1 MEPKTKDLLSL
12 LGLPEDQA
20 NNLEQLRET
29 FEQKYVPI
37 EALKDPKN
45 PHAAALGSALVGK
58 VTGVA
63 QTSLKRKLKSY
74 GLELTSDEMKDKPLE
89 ALVELGLDKLHE
101 HTSQQLKAL
110 ETQLSQSSDQKSQ
123 ELSAKLDKLQAKYAD
138 TTALLEQARAQYES
152 ERGQWETQLKG
163 QRLEWERAKLHETAI
178 KWRPDVKEVER
189 EGFFS
194 KLSKTYRLE
203 LDEQG
208 QLEVLDASG
217 KRIPSARQAHSF
229 KTYEEVLEETGR
241 ALGVWAENP
250 KAGQPVAATPS
261 FVAGASATSAHVV
274 APAAGDGRVR
284 KMSSRLVRR

>member
-1 MEPKTKDLLSL
+1 MELKSQDLLNL
-12 LGLPEDQA
+12 LGLPAESTT
-20 NNLEQLRET
+20 NLDQLRET
-29 FEQKYVPI
+29 FEQKYVPV

-74 GLELTSDEMKDKPLE
+74 GLELSSDEIKDKPLE
-89 ALVELGLDKLHE
+89 ALVELGLEKLHE
-101 HTSQQLKAL
+101 HTSSQLRTL
-110 ETQLSQSSDQKSQ
+110 QDQLSQSSDQKTS
-123 ELSAKLDKLQAKYAD
+123 ELTAKLDKLQAKYND
-138 TTALLEQARAQYES
+138 TTALLEQARSQYET
-152 ERGQWETQLKG
+152 ERGQWEQQLRG

-189 EGFFS
+189 EGFFAR
-194 KLSKTYRLE
+194 LSKSYRLE

-208 QLEVLDASG
+208 RLEVLDGNG
-217 KRIPSARQAHSF
+217 KRIPSAKQAHAF

-250 KAGQPVAATPS
+250 KAGQPVAAAPS
-261 FVAGASATSAHVV
+261 FVAGTSTTSTNAV

>member
-1 MEPKTKDLLSL
+1 MEKVKDLLNL

-20 NNLEQLRET
+20 STPEQLRET
-29 FEQKYVPI
+29 FEQKYVPV

-74 GLELTSDEMKDKPLE
+74 GLELTSEEIKDKPLE
-89 ALVELGLDKLHE
+89 ALVELGLERLHD
-101 HTSQQLKAL
+101 HTSQQLKTL
-110 ETQLSQSSDQKSQ
+110 QEQLSQSSDQKTQ
-123 ELSAKLDKLQAKYAD
+123 ELSSKLEKLQAKYND
-138 TTALLEQARAQYES
+138 TTALLEQARTQYET
-152 ERGQWETQLKG
+152 ERTQWERQLKS
-163 QRLEWERAKLHETAI
+163 QRLDWERAKLHETAI

-194 KLSKTYRLE
+194 RLNKSYQLE
-203 LDEQG
+203 LDDHG
-208 QLEVLDASG
+208 RLEVLDSSG
-217 KRIPSARQAHSF
+217 KRIPSAKQAHAF

-241 ALGVWAENP
+241 SLGVWAENP
-250 KAGQPVAATPS
+250 KAGQPIAAAPS
-261 FVAGASATSAHVV
+261 FVAGASAPASGNLV
-274 APAAGDGRVR
+274 ASAAGDGRVR